1 MQSRVKKLLLCVTG
15 EPLHQLWVSAHRQL
29 LACVAMKNSKV
40 VLVIKGGL
48 QWNYNYSSA
57 S

>member
-15 EPLHQLWVSAHRQL
+15 EPLHQLWVSAYRQL